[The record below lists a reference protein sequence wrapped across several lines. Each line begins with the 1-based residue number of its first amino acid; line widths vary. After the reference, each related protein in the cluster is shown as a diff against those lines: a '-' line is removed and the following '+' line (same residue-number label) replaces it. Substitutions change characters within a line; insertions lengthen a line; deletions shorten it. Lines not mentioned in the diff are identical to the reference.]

1 MVKLIKKIFLI
12 FTPLL
17 FMINTA
23 TAGNVFIDHVDGDV
37 ARVCSETDPGQ
48 WVCQTV
54 SVETLKLIYGLVE
67 SEGYLWLERPDQLEN
82 EK

>member
-1 MVKLIKKIFLI
+1 MKKIFLI
-12 FTPLL
+12 FASLL

-23 TAGNVFIDHVDGDV
+23 TTGNVFIDHIDGG
-37 ARVCSETDPGQ
+37 AALVCSETDPGQ

-54 SVETLKLIYGLVE
+54 SVETLKLVYSLVE

>member
-1 MVKLIKKIFLI
+1 MKKIFLI
-12 FTPLL
+12 FTIL
-17 FMINTA
+17 FFAVNVA
-23 TAGNVFIDHVDGDV
+23 AGDVFIDHVDGDT
-37 ARVCSETDPGQ
+37 ALVCRNTDEGQ

-54 SVETLKLIYGLVE
+54 SIETLKLVYGLIQ